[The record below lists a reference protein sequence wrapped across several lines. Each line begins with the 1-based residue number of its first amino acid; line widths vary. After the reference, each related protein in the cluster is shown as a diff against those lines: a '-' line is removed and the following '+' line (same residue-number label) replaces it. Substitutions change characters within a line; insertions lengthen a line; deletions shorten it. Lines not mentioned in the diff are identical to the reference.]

1 MDKQKRNK
9 IIKIVVISLIIFLFA
24 ISLYESALKNTEYYT
39 VVNGK
44 LHKFEIINKYNGNS
58 AEESA
63 KEFLQ
68 RFSEGKY
75 KIENVE
81 KTKNVKAG
89 EPYLEIIDDNYEL
102 KINIISDKV
111 IYYRDK
117 DYDILDENIITEEQA
132 KEHFNN
138 IVTKYN
144 ISEEYKLKLI
154 EPSNLGLWHAEICKQ
169 ENGIFNIYKSI
180 KMDFMPEIEKI
191 VLWEFKDYIF
201 TDNETKISQEEAEK
215 IAQTAYEE
223 KDIVE
228 IKSDMGIEQVT
239 DRKITSEINFGDEIE
254 LESASELIT
263 YMNEFKENRQIRNVW
278 EVQLINDE
286 GRTAI
291 YDIDRT
297 DGTLIRK
304 AYI

>member
-1 MDKQKRNK
+1 M
-9 IIKIVVISLIIFLFA
+9 
-24 ISLYESALKNTEYYT
+24 
-39 VVNGK
+39 
-44 LHKFEIINKYNGNS
+44 H
-58 AEESA
+58 
-63 KEFLQ
+63 
-68 RFSEGKY
+68 
-75 KIENVE
+75 
-81 KTKNVKAG
+81 
-89 EPYLEIIDDNYEL
+89 
-102 KINIISDKV
+102 
-111 IYYRDK
+111 
-117 DYDILDENIITEEQA
+117 
-132 KEHFNN
+132 
-138 IVTKYN
+138 
-144 ISEEYKLKLI
+144 
-154 EPSNLGLWHAEICKQ
+154 
-169 ENGIFNIYKSI
+169 IYKSI